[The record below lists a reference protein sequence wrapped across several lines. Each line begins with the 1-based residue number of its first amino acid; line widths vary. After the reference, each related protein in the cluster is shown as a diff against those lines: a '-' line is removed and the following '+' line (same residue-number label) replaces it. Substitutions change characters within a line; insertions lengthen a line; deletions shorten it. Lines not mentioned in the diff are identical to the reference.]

1 MFENYM
7 GTCFL
12 NGDIMTP
19 LNSDGCNEITNT
31 IYTFAGCNYYADP
44 PFVNWYDLYRAC

>member
-1 MFENYM
+1 M